1 MKTVPFAA
9 VVGNYHKDKLRE
21 ELKSDWGSVVFY
33 RLPGFVTAWLLIPLG
48 VTPNQVTML
57 GAVLVPAMAAASFVL
72 PPHAAMIVLTV
83 LALAFNFLDCA
94 DGPLAR
100 ATGRSSLAGR
110 YLDFSADILYRNTA
124 YGCYGLVADRL
135 WPGAP
140 FPWLGVGLCCAVF
153 ATSARL
159 NRVYAAKLFPSPDT
173 PAPLTAKSASLPQM
187 AFAVLSGL
195 DTLLPLI
202 ALVAWATGVLWLALL
217 WFLAYTASDALI
229 AFVEGHQAARK
240 ADATAR

>member
-9 VVGNYHKDKLRE
+9 IVGNYRKDKLRE
-21 ELKSDWGSVVFY
+21 ELMSDWGSVVFY
-33 RLPGFVTAWLLIPLG
+33 RLPAFVIAWLMVPAG
-48 VTPNQVTML
+48 VTPNQLTLL
-57 GAVLVPAMAAASFVL
+57 GAVMVPAMAAASFVL
-72 PPHAAMIVLTV
+72 APHAAMIALTV
-83 LALAFNFLDCA
+83 LALAFNILDCA

-110 YLDFSADILYRNTA
+110 YMDFSADILYRNVA
-124 YGCYGLVADRL
+124 YACYGLVADRL

-153 ATSARL
+153 VTSARL
-159 NRVYAAKLFPSPDT
+159 NRVYAAKLFASPQA
-173 PAPLTAKSASLPQM
+173 PAPLSATPASLPQI

-202 ALVAWATGVLWLALL
+202 ALAAWAAGVLWLALL

-229 AFVEGHQAARK
+229 AFVEGYLAARK
-240 ADATAR
+240 ADAAL